1 MAYSECLPARLNPLA
16 ERTCSPQVLHES
28 LSGVK
33 PFAAGSVDII
43 DILSAIK
50 KDEPADLRDITDLGA
65 VDDAVAELILRGPPG
80 RGVFRR
86 S

>member
-1 MAYSECLPARLNPLA
+1 
-16 ERTCSPQVLHES
+16 VLHES

-50 KDEPADLRDITDLGA
+50 KVRETPSW
-65 VDDAVAELILRGPPG
+65 P
-80 RGVFRR
+80 R
-86 S
+86 SWANCSLL

>member
-1 MAYSECLPARLNPLA
+1 M
-16 ERTCSPQVLHES
+16 LHES

-65 VDDAVAELILRGPPG
+65 VDDGVAELILRGCCLD
-80 RGVFRR
+80 GVVLPFLDTA
-86 S
+86 